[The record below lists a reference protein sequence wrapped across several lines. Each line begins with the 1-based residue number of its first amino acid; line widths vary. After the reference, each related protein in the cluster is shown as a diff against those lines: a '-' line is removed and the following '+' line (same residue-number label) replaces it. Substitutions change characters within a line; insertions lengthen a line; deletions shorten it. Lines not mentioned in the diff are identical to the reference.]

1 MIIGLCGR
9 IGAGKD
15 VVADFLVNNY
25 GFKKIV
31 MSDIIKEEMKK
42 EGIEPTRENMQ
53 NFSKEMKE
61 KYGKGVWAKKT
72 LEYIHAYG
80 IKNAII
86 SGVRDTEEVKEFRKD
101 PNFILIGIRA
111 PAELRYK
118 RLIARG
124 EKKDP
129 KTIEEARAQDKREE
143 EIFDLI
149 SKCESEADVLI
160 TNDFKDLESFY
171 EMLTVFFNNFFKG

>member
-15 VVADFLVNNY
+15 VVADFLVNNF

-42 EGIEPTRENMQ
+42 VGIEPTRENMQ

-61 KYGKGVWAKKT
+61 KYGRGIWAKKT
-72 LEYIHAYG
+72 LEW
-80 IKNAII
+80 IKKHKIENAVI
-86 SGVRDTEEVKEFRKD
+86 SGVRDSEEVKEFRKD
-101 PNFILIGIRA
+101 PNFVLIGIYA
-111 PAELRYK
+111 PAELRYE
-118 RLIARG
+118 RLIKRG

-129 KTIEEARAQDKREE
+129 KTIEEAKAQDKREE

-149 SKCESEADVLI
+149 TKCKEEADVLI
-160 TNDFKDLESFY
+160 VNDFDNLESFY
-171 EMLTVFFNNFFKG
+171 ELLQSFFNNFLE